1 MARRSRSQP
10 HASGTPGTAARMG
23 DREAASRRGKG
34 SLGSRTSAGRRGD
47 VGGSRAG
54 ARGSRL
60 LGTEREQSAPF
71 SAVGGQ
77 GAGDRKSV
85 VSGRSVSV
93 HVYIGGRPFIKKNT
107 KEN

>member
-1 MARRSRSQP
+1 
-10 HASGTPGTAARMG
+10 MG

-34 SLGSRTSAGRRGD
+34 SIGSRSSEGRRGD

-60 LGTEREQSAPF
+60 LGKERDQSAPF

-77 GAGDRKSV
+77 GAGPDVRRRRPPSEFAAHRSAERRVGKV
-85 VSGRSVSV
+85 CVSTFRSRWLQ
-93 HVYIGGRPFIKKNT
+93 YN
-107 KEN
+107 